1 MDKEQAR
8 FILRSFRP
16 DGADAADPGFAEAL
30 HLAAEDREL
39 GEWLARERAQD
50 AQFSRALQSLAIPES
65 LREEILS
72 GLAAERG
79 EVPPPH
85 DELDRA
91 FMTAL
96 SELSP
101 PEELRGELLVAMS
114 PGVKMKRPFPW
125 FRVALPLAAAA
136 GFALAFFLGQ
146 PGAPLPQQA
155 TIKPVRIEA
164 VQAGFIKTFNAP
176 DFSLEEKNPD
186 HESLFTHLRGRSL
199 PCPGC
204 DPIPA
209 GLQKVPSLGCR
220 ELVID
225 GKRGSLICFDR
236 GADGIVHLIIFRRAD
251 VSCEVPVGGKPSFN
265 QTGPWAVASWGTADD
280 VFILV
285 SDVEVAQLSALF

>member
-39 GEWLARERAQD
+39 GEWLARQRALD
-50 AQFSRALQSLAIPES
+50 AEFSRALESLAIPER

-85 DELDRA
+85 DELDRS
-91 FMTAL
+91 FMAAL
-96 SELSP
+96 SGLRP
-101 PEELRGELLVAMS
+101 PDELRGKLLAAMS
-114 PGVKMKRPFPW
+114 PAMKDKRPLP
-125 FRVALPLAAAA
+125 RSRIALLLAAAA
-136 GFALAFFLGQ
+136 GFALAFLVGQ
-146 PGAPLPQQA
+146 PGAPLPQEA
-155 TIKPVRIEA
+155 KIKPVRIEA
-164 VQAGFIKTFNAP
+164 VQAGFIKTFKAP

-186 HESLFTHLRGRSL
+186 HETLFTHLRGRSL

-236 GADGIVHLIIFRRAD
+236 GADGIVHLIIFRRED
-251 VSCEVPVGGKPSFN
+251 VSCEVPVGGKPAFN
-265 QTGPWAVASWGTADD
+265 QNGQWAVASWGTADD

-285 SDVEVAQLSALF
+285 SDVQVEKLSALF